1 MRKKFSGGGINVKA
15 MAAYLHYIRK
25 MVPSE
30 PVVHIDDSD
39 VIKPDGYHFETLGT
53 VRDGSKSTTN
63 RCVYAKGYPVTESCV
78 LTDSNHPASIYS
90 RIHSSHGKGF
100 ASANHIT
107 FEAIDRSV
115 ELLKN
120 ATFVMDRGYDDSKMF
135 QKLWAME

>member
-1 MRKKFSGGGINVKA
+1 
-15 MAAYLHYIRK
+15 